1 MSWQETNE
9 EAGKCGSEELVTHFC
24 GWPPTMISIAVPRLL
39 GHGGRTGPAARPGRR
54 RTRGSAALVPCSMK
68 AVTCFR
74 HPCVAQTH
82 CSLLKLVSDFALF
95 ISVFRLGLFFFFFLA
110 SSSSKG
116 NFNMEIEGS
125 KHSLQ
130 KSRGCVLA
138 GVGFGKANPY
148 IGSISQVLG
157 LWHLMS
163 PSSPLGFCL
172 VLIHNP
178 GLTFKVLVLCT

>member
-9 EAGKCGSEELVTHFC
+9 EAGKCGSEELVNKLLWVTSNHDFHC
-24 GWPPTMISIAVPRLL
+24 CPTASGTWWQNWSSSQAWPKKDPWLS
-39 GHGGRTGPAARPGRR
+39 
-54 RTRGSAALVPCSMK
+54 CS
-68 AVTCFR
+68 
-74 HPCVAQTH
+74 
-82 CSLLKLVSDFALF
+82 CSLPHEGCHMLSAPMCSPDTLF
-95 ISVFRLGLFFFFFLA
+95 TSQVGFRLCSFYFCFSFRTFFLA

-116 NFNMEIEGS
+116 SFNMEIEGS

-148 IGSISQVLG
+148 VGSISQVLG

-178 GLTFKVLVLCT
+178 GLTFKALVLCT